1 MIDER
6 FVFVG
11 LFLAVIGGLSYLI
24 DTIKGKTTPNRV
36 TWFLWALAPLI
47 AFSAQLQ
54 QGVGLTALLTFIVGF
69 NPLLIFLASFVNK
82 KAVYK
87 LTKLDLVCG
96 VLSIVGIILWQVT
109 DIGNLAILFSI
120 LADALAGVPTIVKS
134 YKNPETESYAIFL
147 LGAINAAITLLT
159 IKVWDFAHYAFPLYI
174 LGICILLFS
183 LIRFKLGP
191 KIRKQSREMA

>member
-1 MIDER
+1 VIDER
-6 FVFVG
+6 FIFVG
-11 LFLAVIGGLSYLI
+11 LFLAVIGGLSYLV
-24 DTIKGKTTPNRV
+24 DTLKGKTTPNRV

-69 NPLLIFLASFVNK
+69 NPLLIFLASFINR

-87 LTKLDLVCG
+87 LTKLDVVCG
-96 VLSIVGIILWQVT
+96 VLSIVGIILWRVT

-120 LADALAGVPTIVKS
+120 MADALAGVPTIVKS
-134 YKNPETESYAIFL
+134 YKNPETESYTIFL
-147 LGAINAAITLLT
+147 LGSINAGITLLT

-174 LGICILLFS
+174 FSICVLLFS
-183 LIRFKLGP
+183 LIRFKIGT
-191 KIRKQSREMA
+191 KISSRKVNR